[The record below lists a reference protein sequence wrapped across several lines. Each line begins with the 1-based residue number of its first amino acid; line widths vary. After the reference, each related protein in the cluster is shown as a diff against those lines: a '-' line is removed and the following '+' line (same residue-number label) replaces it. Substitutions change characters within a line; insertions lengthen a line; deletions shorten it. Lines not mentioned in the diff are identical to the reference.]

1 MKSAELPERILA
13 ALGRATSQRP
23 ARAEAV
29 RSSTDTDEATFAA
42 AIEQLAAGRRLNCA
56 WIQKAGDAAP
66 WLAIWPTG
74 LPAKNAAWTNGS
86 HSALFVTHRP
96 NDLYQA
102 HAPRSTPPAAPEP
115 SPEPETRTMETPRKK
130 GQLQADFTQLLAG
143 RDHAVTLSAAAKQL
157 GCSVESLRHAARA
170 LVQKGEVE
178 SLDLAGVTAYM
189 LAAPAARTDPVAA
202 GLDAVAEAVA
212 AMEPGG
218 GGGGGGVFAGA
229 AGGADAAPAREPE
242 PAPLPQPLYHADD
255 LRVTEIHAVAAAA
268 PAAPAVPD
276 APQPEHVV
284 RIALWDDGTLT
295 IADGDDILQYGP
307 DVTRRLALLLGVP
320 GTTLPARQPMPPLP
334 QLIGSPAVAGA

>member
-212 AMEPGG
+212 AMEP
-218 GGGGGGVFAGA
+218 
-229 AGGADAAPAREPE
+229 E